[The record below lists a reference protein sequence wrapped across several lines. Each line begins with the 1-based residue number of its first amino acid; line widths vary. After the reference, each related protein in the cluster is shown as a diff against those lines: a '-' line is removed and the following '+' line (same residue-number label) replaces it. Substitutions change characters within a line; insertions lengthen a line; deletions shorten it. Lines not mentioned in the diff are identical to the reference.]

1 MSGKFPLQ
9 PLLDLASE
17 RMDEASRR
25 LGELIA
31 METADKNKLRML
43 QDYRAEYEARFLEQ
57 ARNGI
62 GPDAWRNYSAF
73 IGRLDEAIAVQRES
87 VQRAGRNTADGQ
99 QAWMAQ
105 RNKVKAFDTLA
116 QRHHQTVLRQENR
129 AEQKLSDEHAARRH
143 GPTDQD

>member
-31 METADKNKLRML
+31 MEAADQHKLRML

-73 IGRLDEAIAVQRES
+73 IGRLDEAIAVQRDS

-99 QAWMAQ
+99 QAWMSQ
-105 RNKVKAFDTLA
+105 RNQVKAFDTLA

-143 GPTDQD
+143 GPIDQD